1 MYAER
6 RGIGAA
12 GYNLVLLKQI
22 SVMGAVTA
30 IPFFGWFVF
39 FFLRK
44 TECFTGPPKGEG
56 SYPEEAVSL
65 RN

>member
-30 IPFFGWFVF
+30 IPFFGWFVCF
-39 FFLRK
+39 FF
-44 TECFTGPPKGEG
+44 
-56 SYPEEAVSL
+56 
-65 RN
+65 